1 MIAEQQ
7 WEEIFKF
14 SVLTE
19 QKEAPTPAT
28 SAITALMQEAPR
40 AAAHCA
46 PFFICISRSVEG
58 TVPISST
65 FVQTVLCSSQI
76 HMPSTALMF

>member
-46 PFFICISRSVEG
+46 RS
-58 TVPISST
+58 SSASH
-65 FVQTVLCSSQI
+65 VQWKEQF
-76 HMPSTALMF
+76 P